1 MNSIVYLL
9 LSKSISTLPMQVM
22 VVIMFI
28 ALIIA
33 LVYFTIK
40 LTVKV
45 KKYLSNIVTK
55 EEHEKIEEEN
65 VEIINE
71 KIELKIKE
79 SNVDNCKEFL
89 EKIEKLNEE
98 LTKFVLR
105 DEFDEK
111 IDDIHEET
119 NFLADKIDSLE
130 TKLNDTEIRLC
141 DKIVESER
149 RQTDNIT
156 NNIREMFRT
165 WAAFTSSNKPRD

>member
-65 VEIINE
+65 LDIF
-71 KIELKIKE
+71 
-79 SNVDNCKEFL
+79 FL
-89 EKIEKLNEE
+89 VI
-98 LTKFVLR
+98 
-105 DEFDEK
+105 
-111 IDDIHEET
+111 
-119 NFLADKIDSLE
+119 
-130 TKLNDTEIRLC
+130 
-141 DKIVESER
+141 
-149 RQTDNIT
+149 
-156 NNIREMFRT
+156 
-165 WAAFTSSNKPRD
+165 